1 MSRHLLWFVL
11 AAIVV
16 PTTAAAQHADP
27 LVGQRVRVV
36 YQCEED
42 TWRRGQCREEGTVR
56 ATDADSLRLD
66 LAGNARWA
74 IPSASVAQVWV
85 RDGTRSHFW
94 AGVGVGFL
102 SGALL
107 GTAIGATQEF
117 CIFTCS
123 SAAPIGFMLGAPVG
137 MLIGGVVGAVIR
149 TDRWRPLEGN
159 GAGVRARAVGNGVG
173 VGLEVAF

>member
-11 AAIVV
+11 AAIVT
-16 PTTAAAQHADP
+16 PTAALAQTTRP
-27 LVGQRVRVV
+27 IVGEHVRVV
-36 YQCEED
+36 YQCEEG

-66 LAGNARWA
+66 LAGDARWA

-94 AGVGVGFL
+94 AGVGWGLL
-102 SGALL
+102 SGAVL

-123 SAAPIGFMLGAPVG
+123 SAAPIGFMLGAPAG
-137 MLIGGVVGAVIR
+137 MLIGGVIGAVIR
-149 TDRWRPLEGN
+149 TDRWRPLEEN
-159 GAGVRARAVGNGVG
+159 GAGVRVRAVGNGVG

>member
-1 MSRHLLWFVL
+1 M
-11 AAIVV
+11 
-16 PTTAAAQHADP
+16 
-27 LVGQRVRVV
+27 
-36 YQCEED
+36 
-42 TWRRGQCREEGTVR
+42 
-56 ATDADSLRLD
+56 
-66 LAGNARWA
+66 
-74 IPSASVAQVWV
+74 

-94 AGVGVGFL
+94 AGVGWGVL

-123 SAAPIGFMLGAPVG
+123 SAAPIGFMLGAPAG
-137 MLIGGVVGAVIR
+137 MLIGGVVGAAIL

-159 GAGVRARAVGNGVG
+159 GAAVRLRAVGNGVG